1 MAIGILNCSILAMG
15 NQLGTLIDT
24 HSPPGIHGLF
34 LGLIMTTAALCV
46 FTLHIPTAVGIGD
59 DMMFFSCHCFLSLDF
74 CQAHATMSMYKFDC
88 PSAYIECLSCCR
100 DLSTLFCR
108 LMGITAFHNIRLY
121 FRDAGA
127 VAATPAF
134 PIKRSHAQAQSAK
147 AASGLFSSSFL
158 LPAFADEG

>member
-15 NQLGTLIDT
+15 NQLGTLIDA

-34 LGLIMTTAALCV
+34 FGAVMTTAALCV
-46 FTLHIPTAVGIGD
+46 FTLHIPI
-59 DMMFFSCHCFLSLDF
+59 
-74 CQAHATMSMYKFDC
+74 
-88 PSAYIECLSCCR
+88 
-100 DLSTLFCR
+100 
-108 LMGITAFHNIRLY
+108 AFHNIRLY
-121 FRDAGA
+121 FRGAGA

-147 AASGLFSSSFL
+147 AASVLFSSSFL

>member
-46 FTLHIPTAVGIGD
+46 FTLHIPTA
-59 DMMFFSCHCFLSLDF
+59 
-74 CQAHATMSMYKFDC
+74 
-88 PSAYIECLSCCR
+88 
-100 DLSTLFCR
+100 
-108 LMGITAFHNIRLY
+108 FHNIRLY
-121 FRDAGA
+121 FRDAGV